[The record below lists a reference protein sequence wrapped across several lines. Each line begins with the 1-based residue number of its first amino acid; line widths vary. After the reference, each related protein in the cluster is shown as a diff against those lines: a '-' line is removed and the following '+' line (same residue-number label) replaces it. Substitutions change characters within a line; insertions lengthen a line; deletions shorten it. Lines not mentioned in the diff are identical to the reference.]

1 MTHSDN
7 TPTSGAVSTEQEA
20 EPDGTVTR
28 YQSFALLGASI
39 LAAVATLGATM
50 IAQRSLGSEQLKE
63 FLLFWAALFMVT
75 GIITGIQPEVTRAV
89 GAARRDG
96 VYRVRVVYVAGAF
109 GVLAGALVVCTAP
122 LWASKQVPL
131 STPWAVGA
139 IAAGVFFYA
148 LQAMMSGASA
158 GRDSWY
164 LFASIGGLESVGR
177 LTLMLAAAFTVPT
190 LVGLEVA
197 TVAPMMLWILL
208 ALFVPG
214 GRKAWSARADIDV
227 KQLSLNLIWSF
238 LSSAAAAVLM
248 MGFPNILNE
257 SEPNQDEHTKLVM
270 AALILAISIT
280 RSPIMIPLQAFQG
293 VAVSAFLKQQH
304 RPAAAFVKPA
314 AAVLGIGTVGAGAAY
329 LIGPLLFKLIYPPK
343 GDAQAAYAEVV
354 TGTVLGVLVFA
365 SALLALMTL
374 SGNMVL
380 AINRHRAYV
389 AGWAAAAAVAVA
401 VAFFAPL
408 PLVPRA
414 IAALCAGP
422 VCGFAVHLAAMMVHA
437 RSVQAL
443 SEGEALREMLVE
455 NTVRG
460 ETH

>member
-7 TPTSGAVSTEQEA
+7 TPTSGAASTEQEA

-109 GVLAGALVVCTAP
+109 GALAGALVVCTAP

-190 LVGLEVA
+190 LIGLEVA

-238 LSSAAAAVLM
+238 LSSAAAAVL
-248 MGFPNILNE
+248 
-257 SEPNQDEHTKLVM
+257 
-270 AALILAISIT
+270 
-280 RSPIMIPLQAFQG
+280 
-293 VAVSAFLKQQH
+293 
-304 RPAAAFVKPA
+304 
-314 AAVLGIGTVGAGAAY
+314 GIGAVGAGAAY

>member
-1 MTHSDN
+1 M
-7 TPTSGAVSTEQEA
+7 
-20 EPDGTVTR
+20 
-28 YQSFALLGASI
+28 
-39 LAAVATLGATM
+39 
-50 IAQRSLGSEQLKE
+50 
-63 FLLFWAALFMVT
+63 
-75 GIITGIQPEVTRAV
+75 
-89 GAARRDG
+89 
-96 VYRVRVVYVAGAF
+96 
-109 GVLAGALVVCTAP
+109 
-122 LWASKQVPL
+122 
-131 STPWAVGA
+131 GA

-177 LTLMLAAAFTVPT
+177 LTLMLAAAFAVPT
-190 LVGLEVA
+190 LIGLEVA

-280 RSPIMIPLQAFQG
+280 RSPIMIPLQAFQ
-293 VAVSAFLKQQH
+293 A
-304 RPAAAFVKPA
+304 A
-314 AAVLGIGTVGAGAAY
+314 AAVLGIGAVGAAAAY

-414 IAALCAGP
+414 IAALCVGP

>member
-1 MTHSDN
+1 M
-7 TPTSGAVSTEQEA
+7 
-20 EPDGTVTR
+20 
-28 YQSFALLGASI
+28 
-39 LAAVATLGATM
+39 
-50 IAQRSLGSEQLKE
+50 
-63 FLLFWAALFMVT
+63 
-75 GIITGIQPEVTRAV
+75 
-89 GAARRDG
+89 
-96 VYRVRVVYVAGAF
+96 
-109 GVLAGALVVCTAP
+109 
-122 LWASKQVPL
+122 
-131 STPWAVGA
+131 
-139 IAAGVFFYA
+139 
-148 LQAMMSGASA
+148 
-158 GRDSWY
+158 
-164 LFASIGGLESVGR
+164 
-177 LTLMLAAAFTVPT
+177 
-190 LVGLEVA
+190 
-197 TVAPMMLWILL
+197 
-208 ALFVPG
+208 
-214 GRKAWSARADIDV
+214 
-227 KQLSLNLIWSF
+227 
-238 LSSAAAAVLM
+238 
-248 MGFPNILNE
+248 
-257 SEPNQDEHTKLVM
+257 
-270 AALILAISIT
+270 
-280 RSPIMIPLQAFQG
+280 
-293 VAVSAFLKQQH
+293 KQQH

-314 AAVLGIGTVGAGAAY
+314 AAVLGIGAVGAAAAY

>member
-7 TPTSGAVSTEQEA
+7 TPTSGAVSTEKEA

-109 GVLAGALVVCTAP
+109 GALAGALAVCTAP

-177 LTLMLAAAFTVPT
+177 LTLMLAAAFAVPT
-190 LVGLEVA
+190 LIGLEVA

-304 RPAAAFVKPA
+304 RPLAAFLKPA
-314 AAVLGIGTVGAGAAY
+314 VAVLGLGAFGAGAAY
-329 LIGPLLFKLIYPPK
+329 LVAPMLFRLIYPPEANQN
-343 GDAQAAYAEVV
+343 DAYAEVI
-354 TGTVLGVLVFA
+354 TGTVMAVLVFA
-365 SALLALMTL
+365 SAVLALISL

-380 AINRHRAYV
+380 AIGRHRAYV
-389 AGWAAAAAVAVA
+389 TGWATAAVVVIA
-401 VAFFAPL
+401 VAFLTPL
-408 PLVPRA
+408 PVVGRALV
-414 IAALCAGP
+414 ALYAGP
-422 VCGFAVHLAAMMVHA
+422 ICGFVVHLAAMRIHA
-437 RSVQAL
+437 RSAQAL

-455 NTVRG
+455 NTARG

>member
-109 GVLAGALVVCTAP
+109 GALAGVLVMCTAP
-122 LWASKQVPL
+122 LWASRQVPL
-131 STPWAVGA
+131 SSPWAVGA

-158 GRDSWY
+158 GRDNWY
-164 LFASIGGLESVGR
+164 LFAGIGGLESVGR
-177 LTLMLAAAFTVPT
+177 LTLMLAAAFAVPT
-190 LVGLEVA
+190 LIGLEVA

-227 KQLSLNLIWSF
+227 KQLSMNLIWSF

-257 SEPNQDEHTKLVM
+257 SEPHQDEHTKLVM

-314 AAVLGIGTVGAGAAY
+314 AAVLGVGAVGAGAAY

-343 GDAQAAYAEVV
+343 GDTQAAYAEVV

-389 AGWAAAAAVAVA
+389 AGWAVAAAVAVA

-455 NTVRG
+455 NTMRG